1 MGYPLTR
8 ELAGGI
14 ICDYL
19 KDQMIPN
26 PFANDLPGKDWWA
39 GFLSHWK
46 KLGERKPQYLSV
58 KHARAV
64 TPKVVD
70 AWIADVKKLF
80 QESGLIKCGH
90 VGKDFSNRL

>member
-8 ELAGGI
+8 ELAAGI
-14 ICDYL
+14 IRDYL

-46 KLGERKPQYLSV
+46 KLSERKPQHLSV
-58 KHARAV
+58 KRTRAV
-64 TPKVVD
+64 
-70 AWIADVKKLF
+70 
-80 QESGLIKCGH
+80 Q
-90 VGKDFSNRL
+90 